1 MDFQLSKELQM
12 LQKEIRNFAKKQIAP
27 NVDEWD
33 ENHYLPI
40 DEVMRPLGELGF
52 FGTVIPEEYG
62 GEDMGFMAAMI
73 VTEELAKVSSSL
85 RVQVNMQVLGCAYTI
100 FRYGTEAAKKK
111 YVEKL
116 CTAEYIGGFGSAEA
130 LKDLFGRTD

>member
-1 MDFQLSKELQM
+1 MDFKLSKELQM
-12 LQKEIRNFAKKQIAP
+12 LQKEIRNFCKKQIAP

-33 ENHYLPI
+33 EKHYLPI

-73 VTEELAKVSSSL
+73 ITEEIAKVSSSL
-85 RVQVNMQVLGCAYTI
+85 RVQVNMQVLGQELPVAWPPDLD
-100 FRYGTEAAKKK
+100 RYSRKA
-111 YVEKL
+111 EKNSRL
-116 CTAEYIGGFGSAEA
+116 S
-130 LKDLFGRTD
+130 